1 MPVEESFFK
10 EAEERMQKSVDLL
23 GRELGSVRT
32 GRATPN
38 ILDKLVVEAYGSEM
52 PLNQMASVSVP
63 EARMLVV
70 QPYDKTQIS
79 AIERAIHKSDL
90 GINPTNDGQV
100 IRLNF
105 PPLTQDRRKDLV
117 KVVKKR
123 GEEAKISVR
132 NIRRDALEHLKVIKD
147 LREDETHKAQERL
160 QKITDKYVADI
171 THALDS
177 KEKEILEV

>member
-1 MPVEESFFK
+1 MPVEETFFK
-10 EAEERMQKSVDLL
+10 EAEERMQKSIDSLARDLS
-23 GRELGSVRT
+23 GVRT
-32 GRATPN
+32 GRAAPT
-38 ILDKLVVEAYGSEM
+38 ILDKVIVEAYGSEM

-70 QPYDKTQIS
+70 QPYDKSQIS

-100 IRLNF
+100 IRLAF

-123 GEEAKISVR
+123 GEETKVAVR
-132 NIRRDALEHLKVIKD
+132 NIRRDALEDLKKIKD

-160 QKITDKYVADI
+160 QKITDKYVSDI
-171 THALDS
+171 SHALDS
-177 KEKEILEV
+177 KEKEIMEV